1 VIILRHWIL
10 TKEGKYEFRQGKDAE
25 KEAAQVAAQCPHF
38 QPDEE
43 EEQVADENCSCYN
56 CRYRRWT
63 QESFL
68 CLKL

>member
-1 VIILRHWIL
+1 MIILSAWLL
-10 TKEGKYEFRQGKDAE
+10 TEEGRYGFQKGKDAWE
-25 KEAAQVAAQCPHF
+25 EAAQVAARCPYF

-43 EEQVADENCSCYN
+43 EEQVADEKCSCYN

-63 QESFL
+63 QKSFL